1 MTSSKGEYVPLL
13 YQSLVDH
20 FANSKA
26 ELHEELQKPKVL
38 AGALEFYSDL
48 VNLNAVLSIV
58 DLLNHDN
65 TDITIDID
73 LTNEDFLNDNDDS
86 TRVLVDTLVDNNV
99 LELLLQNLH
108 RLNNS
113 DPNENVIWAQ
123 VGPRAE
129 ECSRMDHFAP
139 TSTCGLVLE
148 LSLNIL
154 MVERLKHK

>member
-1 MTSSKGEYVPLL
+1 MERRKRKKPLIFKRRL
-13 YQSLVDH
+13 KENIEAHLKYPNQPDH

-113 DPNENVIWAQ
+113 DPNENVIKF
-123 VGPRAE
+123 
-129 ECSRMDHFAP
+129 M
-139 TSTCGLVLE
+139 TCGLVLE